1 MVKQSSLINLNCSY
15 TGIVNKQ
22 PNKFYN
28 SKNQMN
34 KELLLDNSVFAL
46 FYSLKDA
53 IFSLTVR
60 IFPQFHINFINLKC
74 IPTKQINN
82 QTNRNPTV

>member
-15 TGIVNKQ
+15 TGIVSKQ

-53 IFSLTVR
+53 IFSSNN
-60 IFPQFHINFINLKC
+60 FPANFSPISYKFH
-74 IPTKQINN
+74 
-82 QTNRNPTV
+82 